1 LLKAT
6 WLLSE
11 QDASFVPYLSLSAG
25 GGTIRHVAKVSSPN
39 TCGSLGDQACMD
51 TVASGPVLF
60 GPGVGFRLQ
69 VGSNVGIVA
78 ELSSLLGVP
87 NFTANADI
95 NIGVAFQL

>member
-1 LLKAT
+1 
-6 WLLSE
+6 
-11 QDASFVPYLSLSAG
+11 
-25 GGTIRHVAKVSSPN
+25 
-39 TCGSLGDQACMD
+39 
-51 TVASGPVLF
+51 VLF